1 MSTANE
7 ILTDLLAAMPDSY
20 QKTVGYPTH
29 DLLAAAALRMEGTD
43 AEVAAMRAALDPEN
57 LTGSDLDR
65 YIFPRAGLERRQ
77 ATFATG
83 VLTVTGTGTVQ
94 QGDLFES
101 KGGIQFAASETVAI
115 TGEGQVRVTCR
126 VDGAAGNLPAHSITQ
141 MPVTLQGISAC
152 DNPEPTTGGY
162 NEEDDADYYARYLL
176 KIRTPATSGN
186 IYHYQSWALEVAGVG
201 AVQVFP
207 LARGPGTVDIVL
219 IDSTG
224 QPAPPDLVE
233 QVQDYI
239 DPGGTGEGY
248 GQAPIG
254 AQCLVEAASGTEITL
269 TGKVFK
275 LDKVNCP
282 AGAREDALGHTAEE
296 ETVTAGIKAAVGAYL
311 AEIAFQQDYVSFAR
325 ITERILAVDGVRDL
339 ESLTVNGGTDNVHL
353 DERACAVLGEVTL
366 SYA

>member
-43 AEVAAMRAALDPEN
+43 EEVAAMRAALDPEN

-101 KGGIQFAASETVAI
+101 KGGIQFAASETVQI
-115 TGEGQVRVTCR
+115 TGEGTVRVTCR
-126 VDGAAGNLPAHSITQ
+126 VDGAAGDLPAHSITQ
-141 MPVTLQGISAC
+141 MPVTLQGIAAC

-162 NEEDDADYYARYLL
+162 NEEDDAAYYARYLL

-224 QPAPPDLVE
+224 QPAPPDLVQ

-254 AQCLVEAASGTEITL
+254 AQCLVEAATGTEIALSAT
-269 TGKVFK
+269 VFK
-275 LDKVNCP
+275 LD
-282 AGAREDALGHTAEE
+282 TADEE
-296 ETVTAGIKAAVGAYL
+296 NVTAGIKAAVGAYL

-339 ESLTVNGGTDNVHL
+339 ESLTLNGGTDNVHL
-353 DERACAVLGEVTL
+353 DERACAVLGEVNL
-366 SYA
+366 AYGI

>member
-57 LTGSDLDR
+57 LAGGDLDR
-65 YIFPRAGLERRQ
+65 YVFPRAGLERRQ

-94 QGDLFES
+94 QGALFES
-101 KGGIQFAASETVAI
+101 GGGIQFAASETVQI
-115 TGEGQVRVTCR
+115 TGEGQVPVTCR

-162 NEEDDADYYARYLL
+162 DEEDDAAYYARYLL

-186 IYHYQSWALEVAGVG
+186 VYHYQSWALEVAGVG

-224 QPAPPDLVE
+224 QPAPPDLVQ

-254 AQCLVEAASGTEITL
+254 AQCLVEAATGTEITL

-275 LDKVNCP
+275 LD
-282 AGAREDALGHTAEE
+282 TAEE

-311 AEIAFQQDYVSFAR
+311 AEIAFQQDYVSLAR
-325 ITERILAVDGVRDL
+325 ITERILAVEGVRDL
-339 ESLTVNGGTDNVHL
+339 ESLMLNGGTDNVHL

>member
-57 LTGSDLDR
+57 LSGGDLDR
-65 YIFPRAGLERRQ
+65 YIFPRSGLERRQ

-94 QGDLFES
+94 QGALFES
-101 KGGIQFAASETVAI
+101 GGGIQFAASETVQI

-141 MPVTLQGISAC
+141 MPVTLQGIAAC

-162 NEEDDADYYARYLL
+162 DEEDDAAYYARYLL

-186 IYHYQSWALEVAGVG
+186 VYHYQSWALEVAGVG

-224 QPAPPDLVE
+224 QPAPPDLVQ

-254 AQCLVEAASGTEITL
+254 AQCLVEAATGTEITL

-275 LDKVNCP
+275 LD
-282 AGAREDALGHTAEE
+282 TMAEE
-296 ETVTAGIKAAVGAYL
+296 AVTAGVQAAVGAYL

-353 DERACAVLGEVTL
+353 GERACAVLGEVTL

>member
-1 MSTANE
+1 MSASD
-7 ILTDLLAAMPDSY
+7 ILQTLLDGMPDSY

-29 DLLAAAALRMEGTD
+29 DLLAAVSLRMEGTD

-94 QGDLFES
+94 QGALFES
-101 KGGIQFAASETVAI
+101 GGGIQFAASETVQI
-115 TGEGQVRVTCR
+115 TGEGQVPVTCR

-162 NEEDDADYYARYLL
+162 DEEDDAAYYARYLL

-186 IYHYQSWALEVAGVG
+186 VYHYQSWALEVAGVG

-224 QPAPPDLVE
+224 QPAPPDLVQ

-254 AQCLVEAASGTEITL
+254 AQCLVEAATGTEITL

-275 LDKVNCP
+275 LD
-282 AGAREDALGHTAEE
+282 TAEE

-311 AEIAFQQDYVSFAR
+311 AEIAFQQDYVSLAR
-325 ITERILAVDGVRDL
+325 ITERILAVEGVRDL
-339 ESLTVNGGTDNVHL
+339 ESLMLNGGTDNVHL
-353 DERACAVLGEVTL
+353 DERACAVLGEVAL

>member
-57 LTGSDLDR
+57 LTGGDLDR
-65 YIFPRAGLERRQ
+65 YVFPRAGLERRQ

-94 QGDLFES
+94 QGALFES
-101 KGGIQFAASETVAI
+101 GGGIQFAASETVQI
-115 TGEGQVRVTCR
+115 TGEGQVPVTCR

-141 MPVTLQGISAC
+141 MPVTLQGIAAC

-162 NEEDDADYYARYLL
+162 DEEDDAAYYARYLL

-186 IYHYQSWALEVAGVG
+186 VYHYQSWALEVAGVG

-224 QPAPPDLVE
+224 QPAPPDLVQ

-254 AQCLVEAASGTEITL
+254 AQCLVEAATGTEIDLSAT
-269 TGKVFK
+269 VFK
-275 LDKVNCP
+275 LD
-282 AGAREDALGHTAEE
+282 TAEE
-296 ETVTAGIKAAVGAYL
+296 DTVTAGIKAAVGAYL

-325 ITERILAVDGVRDL
+325 ITERILAVEGVRDL
-339 ESLTVNGGTDNVHL
+339 ESLTLNGGTDNVHL
-353 DERACAVLGEVTL
+353 GERACAVLGEVTL

>member
-29 DLLAAAALRMEGTD
+29 DLLAAAALRMQGTD
-43 AEVAAMRAALDPEN
+43 EEVAAMRAALDPEN
-57 LTGSDLDR
+57 LAGGDLDR
-65 YIFPRAGLERRQ
+65 YVFPRAGLERRQ

-94 QGDLFES
+94 QGALFES
-101 KGGIQFAASETVAI
+101 GGGIQFAASETVQI
-115 TGEGQVRVTCR
+115 TGEGQVPVTCR

-162 NEEDDADYYARYLL
+162 DEEDDAAYYARYLL

-186 IYHYQSWALEVAGVG
+186 IYHYQSWALEVSGVG

-224 QPAPPDLVE
+224 QPAPPDLVQ

-254 AQCLVEAASGTEITL
+254 AQCLVEAATGTEIALSAT
-269 TGKVFK
+269 VFK
-275 LDKVNCP
+275 LD
-282 AGAREDALGHTAEE
+282 TAEQ
-296 ETVTAGIKAAVGAYL
+296 ETVTTGIKAAVGAYL
-311 AEIAFQQDYVSFAR
+311 AEIAFQQDYVSLAR
-325 ITERILAVDGVRDL
+325 ITERILAVEGVRDL
-339 ESLTVNGGTDNVHL
+339 ESLTLNGGTDNVHL

>member
-29 DLLAAAALRMEGTD
+29 DLLAAVSLRMEGTD
-43 AEVAAMRAALDPEN
+43 EEVAAMRAALDPEN
-57 LTGSDLDR
+57 LAGGDLDR
-65 YIFPRAGLERRQ
+65 YVFPRAGLERRQ

-83 VLTVTGTGTVQ
+83 VLTVTGTGTVT

-101 KGGIQFAASETVAI
+101 GGGIQFAASETVQI

-141 MPVTLQGISAC
+141 MPVTLQGIAAC

-162 NEEDDADYYARYLL
+162 DEEDDAAYYARYLL

-186 IYHYQSWALEVAGVG
+186 IYHYQSWALEVSGVG

-224 QPAPPDLVE
+224 QPAPPDLVQ

-239 DPGGTGEGY
+239 DPGGAGEGY

-254 AQCLVEAASGTEITL
+254 AQCLVEAATGTEIALSAT
-269 TGKVFK
+269 VFK
-275 LDKVNCP
+275 LD
-282 AGAREDALGHTAEE
+282 TADE

-311 AEIAFQQDYVSFAR
+311 AEIAFQQDYVSLAR
-325 ITERILAVDGVRDL
+325 IIERILAVEGVRDL
-339 ESLTVNGGTDNVHL
+339 ESLTLNGGTDNVHL
-353 DERACAVLGEVTL
+353 DERACAVLGEVAL

>member
-43 AEVAAMRAALDPEN
+43 EEVAAMRDALDPEN
-57 LTGSDLDR
+57 LAGGDLDR
-65 YIFPRAGLERRQ
+65 YVFPRAGLERRQ

-83 VLTVTGTGTVQ
+83 TLTVTGTGTVQ
-94 QGDLFES
+94 QGALFES
-101 KGGIQFAASETVAI
+101 GGGIQFAASETVQI
-115 TGEGQVRVTCR
+115 TGEGQVPVTCR

-141 MPVTLQGISAC
+141 MPVTLQGIAAC

-162 NEEDDADYYARYLL
+162 DEEDDAAYYARYLL

-186 IYHYQSWALEVAGVG
+186 IYHYQSWALEVSGVG

-207 LARGPGTVDIVL
+207 LARGPGTVDIVI

-239 DPGGTGEGY
+239 DPGSTGEGY

-275 LDKVNCP
+275 LD
-282 AGAREDALGHTAEE
+282 TAEE

-311 AEIAFQQDYVSFAR
+311 AEIAFQQDYVSLAR
-325 ITERILAVDGVRDL
+325 ITERILAVEGVRDL
-339 ESLTVNGGTDNVHL
+339 ESLMVNGGTDNVHL

>member
-1 MSTANE
+1 MSASE
-7 ILTDLLAAMPDSY
+7 ILTELLDGMPDSY

-43 AEVAAMRAALDPEN
+43 EEVAAMRAALDPEN
-57 LTGSDLDR
+57 LAGGDLDR
-65 YIFPRAGLERRQ
+65 YVFPRSGLERRQ

-94 QGDLFES
+94 QGALFES
-101 KGGIQFAASETVAI
+101 GGGIQFAASETVQI

-152 DNPEPTTGGY
+152 DNPEPTAGGY
-162 NEEDDADYYARYLL
+162 DEEDDAAYYARYLL

-186 IYHYQSWALEVAGVG
+186 VYHYQSWALEVAGVG

-224 QPAPPDLVE
+224 QPAPPDLV
-233 QVQDYI
+233 QAVQDYI

-254 AQCLVEAASGTEITL
+254 AQCQVEAATGTEIELSAT
-269 TGKVFK
+269 VFK
-275 LDKVNCP
+275 LD
-282 AGAREDALGHTAEE
+282 TADE

-325 ITERILAVDGVRDL
+325 ITERILAVEGVRDL

-353 DERACAVLGEVTL
+353 GERACAVLGEVTL

>member
-1 MSTANE
+1 MSASD
-7 ILTDLLAAMPDSY
+7 ILQTLLDGMPDSY

-43 AEVAAMRAALDPEN
+43 EEVAAMRAALDPEN

-83 VLTVTGTGTVQ
+83 VLTVTGTGTVN

-101 KGGIQFAASETVAI
+101 GGGIQFAASETVQI
-115 TGEGQVRVTCR
+115 TGEGQVPVTCR

-162 NEEDDADYYARYLL
+162 DEEDDAAYYARYLL

-186 IYHYQSWALEVAGVG
+186 VYHYQSWALEVAGVG

-224 QPAPPDLVE
+224 QPAPPDLVQ

-254 AQCLVEAASGTEITL
+254 AQCLVEAATGTEITL

-275 LDKVNCP
+275 LD
-282 AGAREDALGHTAEE
+282 TAE

-311 AEIAFQQDYVSFAR
+311 AEIAFQQDYVSLAR
-325 ITERILAVDGVRDL
+325 ITERILAVEGVRDL
-339 ESLTVNGGTDNVHL
+339 ESLMLNGGTDNVHL

>member
-57 LTGSDLDR
+57 LTGGDLDR
-65 YIFPRAGLERRQ
+65 YVFPRAGLERRQ

-83 VLTVTGTGTVQ
+83 TLTVTGTGTVN
-94 QGDLFES
+94 QGALFES
-101 KGGIQFAASETVAI
+101 GGGIQFAASETVQI
-115 TGEGQVRVTCR
+115 TGEGQVPVTCR

-162 NEEDDADYYARYLL
+162 DEEDDAAYYARYLL

-186 IYHYQSWALEVAGVG
+186 VYHYQSWALEVAGVG

-207 LARGPGTVDIVL
+207 LARGQGTVDIVL

-224 QPAPPDLVE
+224 QPAPPDLVQ

-254 AQCLVEAASGTEITL
+254 AQCLVEAATVTEIAL
-269 TGKVFK
+269 SAAVFK
-275 LDKVNCP
+275 LD
-282 AGAREDALGHTAEE
+282 TADEE
-296 ETVTAGIKAAVGAYL
+296 AVTAGIKAAVGAYL
-311 AEIAFQQDYVSFAR
+311 AEIAFQQDYVSLAR
-325 ITERILAVDGVRDL
+325 ITERILAVEGVRDL
-339 ESLTVNGGTDNVHL
+339 ESLTLNGGTDNVHL

>member
-1 MSTANE
+1 MSASD
-7 ILTDLLAAMPDSY
+7 ILQTLLDGMPDSY

-29 DLLAAAALRMEGTD
+29 DLLAAVSLRMEGTD

-94 QGDLFES
+94 QGALFES
-101 KGGIQFAASETVAI
+101 GGGIQFAASETVQI
-115 TGEGQVRVTCR
+115 TGEGQVPVTCR

-162 NEEDDADYYARYLL
+162 DEEDDAAYYARYLL

-186 IYHYQSWALEVAGVG
+186 VYHYQSWALEVAGVG

-224 QPAPPDLVE
+224 QPAPPDLVQ

-254 AQCLVEAASGTEITL
+254 AQCLVEAATGTEITL

-275 LDKVNCP
+275 LD
-282 AGAREDALGHTAEE
+282 TAEE

-311 AEIAFQQDYVSFAR
+311 AEIAFQQDYVSLAR
-325 ITERILAVDGVRDL
+325 ITERILAVEGVRDL
-339 ESLTVNGGTDNVHL
+339 ESLMLNGGTDNVHL

>member
-29 DLLAAAALRMEGTD
+29 DLLAAAALRMQGTD
-43 AEVAAMRAALDPEN
+43 EEVAAMRAALDPEN
-57 LTGSDLDR
+57 LAGGDLDR
-65 YIFPRAGLERRQ
+65 YVFPRSGLERRQ

-83 VLTVTGTGTVQ
+83 TLTVTGTGAVN

-101 KGGIQFAASETVAI
+101 AGGIQFAASETVQI

-141 MPVTLQGISAC
+141 MPVTLQGIAAC

-162 NEEDDADYYARYLL
+162 DEEDDADYYARYLL

-224 QPAPPDLVE
+224 QPAPPDLVQ

-254 AQCLVEAASGTEITL
+254 AQCLVEAATGTEIALSAT
-269 TGKVFK
+269 VFK
-275 LDKVNCP
+275 LD
-282 AGAREDALGHTAEE
+282 TAEE

-325 ITERILAVDGVRDL
+325 ITERILAVEGVRDL

>member
-29 DLLAAAALRMEGTD
+29 DLLAAVSLRMQGTD
-43 AEVAAMRAALDPEN
+43 AEVAAMRDALDPEN
-57 LTGSDLDR
+57 LTGGDLDR
-65 YIFPRAGLERRQ
+65 YVFPRSGLERRQ

-83 VLTVTGTGTVQ
+83 TLTVTGTGTVQ
-94 QGDLFES
+94 QGALFES
-101 KGGIQFAASETVAI
+101 GGGIQFAASETVVI

-126 VDGAAGNLPAHSITQ
+126 VDGTAGNLPAHSITQ
-141 MPVTLQGISAC
+141 MPVTLQGIAAC

-162 NEEDDADYYARYLL
+162 DEEDDAAYYARYLL

-186 IYHYQSWALEVAGVG
+186 VYHYQSWALEVAGVG

-224 QPAPPDLVE
+224 QPAPPDLVQ

-248 GQAPIG
+248 VQAPIG
-254 AQCLVEAASGTEITL
+254 AQCLVEAATGTEITL

-275 LDKVNCP
+275 LD
-282 AGAREDALGHTAEE
+282 TAE

-311 AEIAFQQDYVSFAR
+311 AEIAFQQDYVSLAR
-325 ITERILAVDGVRDL
+325 ITERILAVEGVRDL

-353 DERACAVLGEVTL
+353 DERACAVLGEVAL

>member
-57 LTGSDLDR
+57 LTGGDLDR
-65 YIFPRAGLERRQ
+65 YVFPRAGLERRQ

-115 TGEGQVRVTCR
+115 TGEGKVRVTCR

-162 NEEDDADYYARYLL
+162 DEEDDAAYYAR
-176 KIRTPATSGN
+176 
-186 IYHYQSWALEVAGVG
+186 
-201 AVQVFP
+201 
-207 LARGPGTVDIVL
+207 
-219 IDSTG
+219 
-224 QPAPPDLVE
+224 
-233 QVQDYI
+233 
-239 DPGGTGEGY
+239 
-248 GQAPIG
+248 
-254 AQCLVEAASGTEITL
+254 
-269 TGKVFK
+269 
-275 LDKVNCP
+275 
-282 AGAREDALGHTAEE
+282 
-296 ETVTAGIKAAVGAYL
+296 
-311 AEIAFQQDYVSFAR
+311 
-325 ITERILAVDGVRDL
+325 
-339 ESLTVNGGTDNVHL
+339 
-353 DERACAVLGEVTL
+353 
-366 SYA
+366 

>member
-29 DLLAAAALRMEGTD
+29 DLLAAAALRMQGTD
-43 AEVAAMRAALDPEN
+43 EEVAAMRAALDPEN
-57 LTGSDLDR
+57 LAGGDLDR
-65 YIFPRAGLERRQ
+65 YVFPRAGLERRQ

-94 QGDLFES
+94 QGALFES
-101 KGGIQFAASETVAI
+101 GGGIQFAASETVQI
-115 TGEGQVRVTCR
+115 TGEGQVPVTCR

-141 MPVTLQGISAC
+141 MPVTLQGIAAC
-152 DNPEPTTGGY
+152 DNPESTTGGY
-162 NEEDDADYYARYLL
+162 DEEDDAAYYARYLL

-186 IYHYQSWALEVAGVG
+186 VYHYQSWALEVAGVG

-224 QPAPPDLVE
+224 QPAPPDLVQ

-254 AQCLVEAASGTEITL
+254 AQCLVEAATGTEITL

-275 LDKVNCP
+275 LD
-282 AGAREDALGHTAEE
+282 TAEE

-311 AEIAFQQDYVSFAR
+311 AEIAFQQDYVSLAR
-325 ITERILAVDGVRDL
+325 ITERILAVEGVRDL
-339 ESLTVNGGTDNVHL
+339 ESLMLNGGTDNVHL

>member
-1 MSTANE
+1 MSASD
-7 ILTDLLAAMPDSY
+7 ILQTLLDGMPDSY

-29 DLLAAAALRMEGTD
+29 DLLAAVSLRMEGTD

-94 QGDLFES
+94 QGALFES
-101 KGGIQFAASETVAI
+101 GGGIQFAASETVQI
-115 TGEGQVRVTCR
+115 TGEGQVPVTCR

-141 MPVTLQGISAC
+141 MPVTLQGIATC

-162 NEEDDADYYARYLL
+162 DEEDDADYYARYLL

-224 QPAPPDLVE
+224 QPAPPDLVQ

-254 AQCLVEAASGTEITL
+254 AQCLVEAATGTEIALSAT
-269 TGKVFK
+269 VFK
-275 LDKVNCP
+275 LD
-282 AGAREDALGHTAEE
+282 TAEQ
-296 ETVTAGIKAAVGAYL
+296 ETVTTGIKAAVGAYL
-311 AEIAFQQDYVSFAR
+311 AEIAFQQDYVSLAR
-325 ITERILAVDGVRDL
+325 ITERILAVEGVRDL
-339 ESLTVNGGTDNVHL
+339 ESLTLNGGTDNVHL

>member
-7 ILTDLLAAMPDSY
+7 ILTDLLAALPDSY

-29 DLLAAAALRMEGTD
+29 DLLAAVSLRMEGTD
-43 AEVAAMRAALDPEN
+43 AEVAAMRDALDPEN
-57 LTGSDLDR
+57 LAGGDLDR
-65 YIFPRAGLERRQ
+65 YVFPRSGLERRQ

-94 QGDLFES
+94 QGALFES
-101 KGGIQFAASETVAI
+101 GGGIQFAASETVQI
-115 TGEGQVRVTCR
+115 TGEGQVPVTCR

-162 NEEDDADYYARYLL
+162 DEEDDAAYYARYLL

-186 IYHYQSWALEVAGVG
+186 VYHYQSWALEVSGVG

-224 QPAPPDLVE
+224 QPAPPDLVQ

-254 AQCLVEAASGTEITL
+254 AQCLVEAATGTEIALSAT
-269 TGKVFK
+269 VFK
-275 LDKVNCP
+275 LD
-282 AGAREDALGHTAEE
+282 TMAEE
-296 ETVTAGIKAAVGAYL
+296 AVTAGIKAAVGAYL
-311 AEIAFQQDYVSFAR
+311 AEIAFQQDYVSLAR
-325 ITERILAVDGVRDL
+325 ITERILAVEGVRDL
-339 ESLTVNGGTDNVHL
+339 ENLTLNGGTDNVHL

>member
-29 DLLAAAALRMEGTD
+29 DLLAAVSLRMEGTD

-57 LTGSDLDR
+57 LTGGDLDR
-65 YIFPRAGLERRQ
+65 YVFPRSGLERRQ

-94 QGDLFES
+94 QGALFES
-101 KGGIQFAASETVAI
+101 GGGIQFAASETVVIA
-115 TGEGQVRVTCR
+115 GEGQVRVTCR

-141 MPVTLQGISAC
+141 MPVTLQGIATC

-162 NEEDDADYYARYLL
+162 DEEDDADYYARYLL

-224 QPAPPDLVE
+224 QPAPPDLVQ

-254 AQCLVEAASGTEITL
+254 AQCLVEAATGTEIALSAT
-269 TGKVFK
+269 VFK
-275 LDKVNCP
+275 LD
-282 AGAREDALGHTAEE
+282 TAEQ
-296 ETVTAGIKAAVGAYL
+296 ETVTTGIKAAVGAYL
-311 AEIAFQQDYVSFAR
+311 AEIAFQQDYVSLAR
-325 ITERILAVDGVRDL
+325 ITERILAVEGVRDL
-339 ESLTVNGGTDNVHL
+339 ESLTLNGGTDNVHL